1 MLWLPILAWVF
12 ASQVVDVST
21 FTLKPATV
29 VDLDLGQLKGELRRV
44 AWSPDASQLYIQTVV
59 GTAPNEKSRHYVV
72 ASEGGPLAPVSQ
84 EPEWAQEY
92 WAFKSDKTAPGIPT
106 LEIDVK
112 MTRETTKI
120 GTGSGRPG
128 TSTASFADAN
138 ENAAMASE
146 GQRGTIW
153 TFTLLGETIAEFKD
167 ARPIP
172 GLTFSWGPAGS
183 GAIVF
188 TDRTGRLVFF
198 DRAKHTRIVS
208 DVKDAILPAWSPDG
222 TRIAYAV
229 KQARKKYQLVWCNIA
244 R

>member
-1 MLWLPILAWVF
+1 MLWLSILAWAF
-12 ASQVVDVST
+12 ASQAVDVST
-21 FTLKPATV
+21 FTLNPATV
-29 VDLDLGQLKGELRRV
+29 VGLDLGQLKGELRRI
-44 AWSPDASQLYIQTVV
+44 AWSPDASQLYVQTVD
-59 GTAPNEKSRHYVV
+59 GTPPNEKLRHYVV
-72 ASEGGPLAPVSQ
+72 ASEGGPLVPASQ

-112 MTRETTKI
+112 MARETTKI

-128 TSTASFADAN
+128 TSTASLADSN

-146 GQRGTIW
+146 GQRGTTW
-153 TFTLLGETIAEFKD
+153 TFTLAGETIAEFKE
-167 ARPIP
+167 ARPVP

-188 TDRTGRLVFF
+188 TDRNGRLVFF
-198 DRAKHTRIVS
+198 DRAKHKRIVP
-208 DVKDAILPAWSPDG
+208 DVKEAILPAWSPDG
-222 TRIAYAV
+222 TRVAYAV
-229 KQARKKYQLVWCNIA
+229 KQARRKYQLVWCNIA